1 MPRAGMVQAPSG
13 YVRYIRYI
21 RELWLVSRCSG
32 RVVVIRYTIRYMA
45 GLR

>member
-1 MPRAGMVQAPSG
+1 MPRAGMVQALTG

-21 RELWLVSRCSG
+21 GELSLVSRCSG
-32 RVVVIRYTIRYMA
+32 RVTVIRYMIRYMA

>member
-13 YVRYIRYI
+13 YVRYIGQF
-21 RELWLVSRCSG
+21 LLVSRCSG
-32 RVVVIRYTIRYMA
+32 QVTVIRYMIRYMA

>member
-1 MPRAGMVQAPSG
+1 MVQAPSG

-21 RELWLVSRCSG
+21 GQFLLVSRCSG
-32 RVVVIRYTIRYMA
+32 QVTVIRYMIRYMA